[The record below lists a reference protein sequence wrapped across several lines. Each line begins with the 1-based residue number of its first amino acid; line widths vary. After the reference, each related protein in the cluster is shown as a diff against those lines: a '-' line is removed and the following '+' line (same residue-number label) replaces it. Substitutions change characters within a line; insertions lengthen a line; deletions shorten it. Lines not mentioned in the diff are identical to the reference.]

1 MSQSQR
7 TLIRG
12 GRVLTMRDGSGE
24 ERLDILIA
32 GDRIARVA
40 PHIEPDDAEVIDASG
55 MIVLPGFV
63 DTHRHT
69 WQTQLRS
76 VAADWSLYDYL
87 ADMRLSFSAL
97 YTPEDA
103 ELGNYAGAL
112 EAVSAGITTVVDHC
126 HIINSPEHAD
136 KALDGLEASGIRAVF
151 CYGLFPNPRQL
162 PFQPG
167 LDPAVLR
174 EDARRIRR
182 DRLASDDG
190 RILFGVASEIEAM
203 PFEAIAGELA
213 FARELGAQRISC
225 HIAMGCYD
233 QGQRYVER
241 FAEQGLLK
249 SDLLFV
255 HGAAFTDHE
264 LALIR
269 DAGAGISS
277 TPETELQMGMGFPVA
292 ERARLFGARSSLGID
307 IVSNNS
313 GDMFAQMRLMLQATR
328 ALENLAL
335 ERQGKAPRTIRM
347 KARDVLRLATLGGA
361 EALGLEDRIGTIE
374 SGKSADL
381 TLIRTDAL
389 HMTPAIDAVA
399 AVVLYANVSDV
410 DTVFVAG
417 RPVKRGG
424 ALSQVD
430 LAGLTARLQSS
441 RARLSEGFA
450 QIDHGLA
457 RGVTENFFS
466 NLA

>member
-1 MSQSQR
+1 MPQSNR

-12 GRVLTMRDGSGE
+12 GRVLTMRDGSTE
-24 ERLDILIA
+24 ERLDILIE
-32 GDRIARVA
+32 GERIARVA
-40 PHIEPDDAEVIDASG
+40 PHIEAADAEVVDATDL
-55 MIVLPGFV
+55 IVLPGFV

-69 WQTQLRS
+69 WQTQLRGI
-76 VAADWSLYDYL
+76 AADWSLYDYL

-112 EAVSAGITTVVDHC
+112 EALSAGITTVVDHC
-126 HIINSPEHAD
+126 HVINSPDHAD
-136 KALDGLEASGIRAVF
+136 KALDGLEKSGIRAVF
-151 CYGLFPNPRQL
+151 CYGPNPRQL

-167 LDPAVLR
+167 LDPVVLR
-174 EDARRIRR
+174 QDARRIRR
-182 DRLASDDG
+182 DRLSANDG

-203 PFEAIAGELA
+203 PFEAIAEELA

-292 ERARLFGARSSLGID
+292 ERARLCGARSSLGID

-313 GDMFAQMRLMLQATR
+313 GDMFAQMRLMLQSTR
-328 ALENLAL
+328 ALDNLAL

-347 KARDVLRLATLGGA
+347 KARDVLRMATLGGA
-361 EALGLEDRIGTIE
+361 EALGLADRIGTIE
-374 SGKSADL
+374 SGKSADI
-381 TLIRTDAL
+381 TLIRTDSL
-389 HMTPAIDAVA
+389 HMTPAIDPIA
-399 AVVLYANVSDV
+399 ALVLYANESDV
-410 DTVFVAG
+410 DSVFVAG

-424 ALSQVD
+424 RLADVD
-430 LAGLTARLQSS
+430 IANLTNRLRSS

-450 QIDHGLA
+450 QVDHGLA
-457 RGVTENFFS
+457 RGVTENFFA